1 MMQYCYCHYL
11 LIVMKS
17 FEVVR
22 IVMKCSALG
31 PWSSLL
37 VADQFLVSKVV
48 SLSVFVRLEMLERK

>member
-1 MMQYCYCHYL
+1 
-11 LIVMKS
+11 MKS

-48 SLSVFVRLEMLERK
+48 SLSVFVLFEMLERK